1 MRRRVFTRLTKILRA
16 SRVSKG
22 LNSRLKIRDHFIC
35 KRIHRIFNLETLVEK
50 HQILRNVLIFVLVVI
65 LGNALAHRFYWNADS
80 MTLETAYVFD
90 TLPLSSFVLGELEQ
104 GETDFL
110 KLPLPEST
118 ETIIALLAPQACPD
132 FLPELW
138 VVAKTLPE
146 TEEAPFE
153 IPEGYKSL
161 QVTNEWQPYK
171 DYIITARLGPNV
183 RLALDETNYYVAVYA
198 GENSGNYIAVKTG
211 RDTIGG
217 TEEGFD
223 ALARFVRCEKIE
235 AEE

>member
-1 MRRRVFTRLTKILRA
+1 MKRKGLFSKVMKNWRA
-16 SRVSKG
+16 WWISKG
-22 LNSRLKIRDHFIC
+22 LKP
-35 KRIHRIFNLETLVEK
+35 LVERMQTHRTVSK
-50 HQILRNVLIFVLVVI
+50 VLIVFLLTVSSTVW
-65 LGNALAHRFYWNADS
+65 AHRFYWNPAS
-80 MTLETAYVFD
+80 MTLETAYLFD
-90 TLPLSSFVLGELEQ
+90 TLPLSSFVIGELEQ

-110 KLPLPEST
+110 QLPLPEST
-118 ETIIALLAPQACPD
+118 EAIIALLAPQACPD

-146 TEEAPFE
+146 TEEAPFD

-161 QVTNEWQPYK
+161 RVTNEWQPYK

-183 RLALDETNYYVAVYA
+183 RLALDETNYYLAVYA
-198 GENSGNYIAVKTG
+198 GENSGSYIAIKTG

-223 ALARFVRCEKIE
+223 ALARFVRCEKV
-235 AEE
+235 ATP

>member
-1 MRRRVFTRLTKILRA
+1 MRYGLFTRFTKIWRTLQT
-16 SRVSKG
+16 SKG
-22 LNSRLKIRDHFIC
+22 LKPLV
-35 KRIHRIFNLETLVEK
+35 ETLGVTTRK
-50 HQILRNVLIFVLVVI
+50 ILIFLLVMTMLSNVS
-65 LGNALAHRFYWNADS
+65 AHRFYWNPDS
-80 MTLETAYVFD
+80 RTLETAYVYD
-90 TLPLSSFVLGELEQ
+90 TLPLSSFVLGELER

-110 KLPLPEST
+110 KLPVPEST
-118 ETIIALLAPQACPD
+118 EAIIALLAPQACPD

-146 TEEAPFE
+146 TQKAPFE
-153 IPEGYKSL
+153 VPEGYKSL

-183 RLALDETNYYVAVYA
+183 RLALDETNYYLAVYA
-198 GENSGNYIAVKTG
+198 GENSGNYIAIKTG

-223 ALARFVRCEKIE
+223 ALARFVRCEKI
-235 AEE
+235 ATEE